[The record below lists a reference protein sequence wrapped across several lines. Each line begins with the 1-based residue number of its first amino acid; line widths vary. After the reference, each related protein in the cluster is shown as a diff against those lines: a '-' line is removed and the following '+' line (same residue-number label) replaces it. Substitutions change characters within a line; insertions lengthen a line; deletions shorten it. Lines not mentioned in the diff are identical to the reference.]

1 MTTGEKIAALRREHK
16 LSQEALG
23 EKLGL
28 SRQAVSK
35 WEADQAVPTMDNL
48 MELSRLFGVP
58 VDTLLR
64 PDAPFPAP
72 PAAEEN
78 SADAPAASETPHK
91 GVSPSREKILAVG
104 GAALLCVSLA
114 LNAVCLYQNAQLT
127 GEVRALRA
135 QAGNVST
142 FYYPDT
148 SADTGDFV
156 NLSEHVTLDPANTEQ
171 LIVTFSAVP
180 RVMNDGE
187 TAKFL
192 LRGGEQSWECE
203 AENDT
208 AGGFRGSLTIPMVD
222 EYSVYLVLTDRDGS
236 TRNLLV
242 ASEYDLESRFSIDV
256 QAYWSSGGP
265 TFSFGKNTFT
275 GTVSTY
281 VDVHDALEDTSFTGP
296 SFTGRIILYQ
306 NGKEIAEQPLEY
318 RIHDSEYGTAD
329 DEYGQHIYDT
339 HVTLGTYEGRMSD
352 FTVTVEIT
360 DAYGRV
366 FTADLD

>member
-1 MTTGEKIAALRREHK
+1 MTTGEKIAALRRDHK

-72 PAAEEN
+72 PAEEN
-78 SADAPAASETPHK
+78 STDAPAAPETPHK
-91 GVSPSREKILAVG
+91 GVSFSRRKILAIG

-114 LNAVCLYQNAQLT
+114 LNAVCLYQIAQLK
-127 GEVRALRA
+127 GEVQALRVR
-135 QAGNVST
+135 AGNVNT
-142 FYYPDT
+142 VYYPGTD
-148 SADTGDFV
+148 ADTGDFAES
-156 NLSEHVTLDPANTEQ
+156 SEHMTLDPENTEQ

-180 RVMNDGE
+180 RVASDGE
-187 TAKFL
+187 TANFL

-203 AENDT
+203 AEGD
-208 AGGFRGSLTIPMVD
+208 AGGGYRGSLTIPMVD
-222 EYSVYLVLTDRDGS
+222 EYSVYLVLTDRNGG
-236 TRNLLV
+236 TRNLLI
-242 ASEYDLESRFSIDV
+242 ASESDIENRFSIDV
-256 QAYWSSGGP
+256 HAYWSSGGP
-265 TFSFGKNTFT
+265 TFRFGKNTFT
-275 GTVSTY
+275 GTLSTY
-281 VDVHDALEDTSFTGP
+281 VDVHDALEDT

-318 RIHDSEYGTAD
+318 RISDGEYSPNT
-329 DEYGQHIYDT
+329 YDT
-339 HVTLGTYEGRMSD
+339 EVRLGAFDGRMSD
-352 FTVTVEIT
+352 FSIKVEIT

-366 FTADLD
+366 FTVAPD

>member
-1 MTTGEKIAALRREHK
+1 MTTGEKIAALRRDHK

-72 PAAEEN
+72 PAEEN
-78 SADAPAASETPHK
+78 STDAPAAPETPHK
-91 GVSPSREKILAVG
+91 GVSPSRGKILAIG

-114 LNAVCLYQNAQLT
+114 LNAVCLYQIAQLK
-127 GEVRALRA
+127 GEVQALRV
-135 QAGNVST
+135 QAGNVNT
-142 FYYPDT
+142 VYYPGTD
-148 SADTGDFV
+148 ADTGDFAES
-156 NLSEHVTLDPANTEQ
+156 SEHMTLDPENTEQ

-180 RVMNDGE
+180 RVASDGE

-203 AENDT
+203 AEGD
-208 AGGFRGSLTIPMVD
+208 AGGGYRGSLTIPMVD
-222 EYSVYLVLTDRDGS
+222 EFSVYLVLTDRNGG
-236 TRNLLV
+236 TRNLLL
-242 ASEYDLESRFSIDV
+242 ASEYDIENRFSIDV
-256 QAYWSSGGP
+256 HAYWSSGGP

-275 GTVSTY
+275 GTLSTY
-281 VDVHDALEDTSFTGP
+281 VDVHDALEDN

-318 RIHDSEYGTAD
+318 RISDGEYSPNT
-329 DEYGQHIYDT
+329 YDT
-339 HVTLGTYEGRMSD
+339 EVRLGSFDGRMSD
-352 FTVTVEIT
+352 FSIKVEIT

-366 FTADLD
+366 FTVSPD

>member
-1 MTTGEKIAALRREHK
+1 MTTGEKIAALRRDHK

-72 PAAEEN
+72 PAEEN
-78 SADAPAASETPHK
+78 STDAPAAPETPHK
-91 GVSPSREKILAVG
+91 GVSLSRGKILAIG

-114 LNAVCLYQNAQLT
+114 LNAVCLYQIAQLK
-127 GEVRALRA
+127 GEVHALRV
-135 QAGNVST
+135 QAGNVNT
-142 FYYPDT
+142 VYYPGTD
-148 SADTGDFV
+148 ADTGDFAES
-156 NLSEHVTLDPANTEQ
+156 SEHMTLDPENTEQ

-180 RVMNDGE
+180 RVASDGE

-203 AENDT
+203 AEDD
-208 AGGFRGSLTIPMVD
+208 AGGGYRGSLTIPMVD
-222 EYSVYLVLTDRDGS
+222 EYSVYLVLTDRNGG
-236 TRNLLV
+236 TRNLLI
-242 ASEYDLESRFSIDV
+242 ASESDIENRFSIDV

-275 GTVSTY
+275 GTLSTY
-281 VDVHDALEDTSFTGP
+281 VDFHDALEDN

-318 RIHDSEYGTAD
+318 RSQGGEYGAN
-329 DEYGQHIYDT
+329 IYDT
-339 HVTLGTYEGRMSD
+339 EVRLGSFEGRMSD
-352 FTVTVEIT
+352 FSIKVEIT

-366 FTADLD
+366 FTVTPD

>member
-72 PAAEEN
+72 LAEEN
-78 SADAPAASETPHK
+78 STDAPAAPETPHK
-91 GVSPSREKILAVG
+91 GVSPSHGKILAIG

-114 LNAVCLYQNAQLT
+114 CSAVCAWST
-127 GEVRALRA
+127 VRLRA
-135 QAGNVST
+135 EVDGLRSLVNGLSLNST
-142 FYYPDT
+142 VYYPGTD
-148 SADTGDFV
+148 ADTGDFAES
-156 NLSEHVTLDPANTEQ
+156 SEHMTLDPENTEQ

-180 RVMNDGE
+180 RVASDGE

-203 AENDT
+203 AEDD
-208 AGGFRGSLTIPMVD
+208 AGGGYRGSLTIPMVD
-222 EYSVYLVLTDRDGS
+222 EFSVYLVLTGADGS
-236 TRNLLV
+236 TRNLLI
-242 ASEYDLESRFSIDV
+242 ASESDIENRFSIDV

-265 TFSFGKNTFT
+265 MFSFGRNTFT
-275 GTVSTY
+275 GTLSTY
-281 VDVHDALEDTSFTGP
+281 VYFHDALEDN

-318 RIHDSEYGTAD
+318 RISDGEYSPD
-329 DEYGQHIYDT
+329 IYDT
-339 HVTLGTYEGRMSD
+339 EVRLGTFDGRMSD
-352 FTVTVEIT
+352 FSIKVEIT

-366 FTADLD
+366 FTASPD

>member
-72 PAAEEN
+72 PAEEN
-78 SADAPAASETPHK
+78 STDAPAAPETPHK
-91 GVSPSREKILAVG
+91 GVSPSHGKILAIG

-114 LNAVCLYQNAQLT
+114 LNAVCLYQIAQLK
-127 GEVRALRA
+127 GEVQALRV
-135 QAGNVST
+135 QAGNVNT
-142 FYYPDT
+142 VYYPGTD
-148 SADTGDFV
+148 ADTGDFAES
-156 NLSEHVTLDPANTEQ
+156 SEHMTLDPENTEQ

-180 RVMNDGE
+180 RVASDGE

-203 AENDT
+203 AEDD
-208 AGGFRGSLTIPMVD
+208 AGGGYRGSLTIPMVD
-222 EYSVYLVLTDRDGS
+222 EYSVYLVLTRTAARAICSSQANPTSKTASRLTFRLTGRAAARCSALAGTRSRGRFPPMCTS
-236 TRNLLV
+236 TTRWRTIRSLG
-242 ASEYDLESRFSIDV
+242 ASFSIRMAKKS
-256 QAYWSSGGP
+256 QSSRSNTASPTANIAP
-265 TFSFGKNTFT
+265 TFTIPKYALARSR
-275 GTVSTY
+275 
-281 VDVHDALEDTSFTGP
+281 DA
-296 SFTGRIILYQ
+296 
-306 NGKEIAEQPLEY
+306 
-318 RIHDSEYGTAD
+318 
-329 DEYGQHIYDT
+329 
-339 HVTLGTYEGRMSD
+339 
-352 FTVTVEIT
+352 
-360 DAYGRV
+360 
-366 FTADLD
+366 

>member
-72 PAAEEN
+72 PAEKN
-78 SADAPAASETPHK
+78 STDAPAAPETPHK
-91 GVSPSREKILAVG
+91 GVSPSREKILAIG

-114 LNAVCLYQNAQLT
+114 LNAVCLYQIAQLK
-127 GEVRALRA
+127 GEVQALRV
-135 QAGNVST
+135 QAGNVNT
-142 FYYPDT
+142 VFYPGT
-148 SADTGDFV
+148 GADTGDFAES
-156 NLSEHVTLDPANTEQ
+156 SEHMTLDPENTEQ

-180 RVMNDGE
+180 RVASDGE

-203 AENDT
+203 AEGD
-208 AGGFRGSLTIPMVD
+208 AGGGYRGSLTIPMVD
-222 EYSVYLVLTDRDGS
+222 EYSVYLVLTDQNGG
-236 TRNLLV
+236 TRNLLI
-242 ASEYDLESRFSIDV
+242 ASESDIENRFSIDV

-275 GTVSTY
+275 GTLSTY
-281 VDVHDALEDTSFTGP
+281 VDSHDALEDK

-318 RIHDSEYGTAD
+318 RISDGEYGSN
-329 DEYGQHIYDT
+329 IYDT
-339 HVTLGTYEGRMSD
+339 EVRLGAFEGRMSD
-352 FTVTVEIT
+352 ISIKVEIT
-360 DAYGRV
+360 DAYGRD
-366 FTADLD
+366 FTASPD

>member
-72 PAAEEN
+72 PAEEN
-78 SADAPAASETPHK
+78 STDAPAAPETPHK
-91 GVSPSREKILAVG
+91 GVSPSRVKILAIG

-114 LNAVCLYQNAQLT
+114 LNAVCLYQIAQLK
-127 GEVRALRA
+127 GEVQALRV
-135 QAGNVST
+135 QAGNVNT
-142 FYYPDT
+142 VYYPGAD
-148 SADTGDFV
+148 ADTGDFAES
-156 NLSEHVTLDPANTEQ
+156 SEHMTLDPENTEQ

-180 RVMNDGE
+180 RVASDGE

-192 LRGGEQSWECE
+192 LRGSEQSWECE
-203 AENDT
+203 AEDD
-208 AGGFRGSLTIPMVD
+208 AGGGYRGSLTIPMVD
-222 EYSVYLVLTDRDGS
+222 EYSVYLVLTDRNGG
-236 TRNLLV
+236 TRNLLI
-242 ASEYDLESRFSIDV
+242 ASESDIENRFSIDV
-256 QAYWSSGGP
+256 QAYWTSGGP

-275 GTVSTY
+275 GTLSTY
-281 VDVHDALEDTSFTGP
+281 VDFHDALEDN

-318 RIHDSEYGTAD
+318 RISDGEYSPN
-329 DEYGQHIYDT
+329 IYDT
-339 HVTLGTYEGRMSD
+339 EVRLGTFEGRMSD

-366 FTADLD
+366 FTASPD

>member
-1 MTTGEKIAALRREHK
+1 MTTGEKIAALRRDHK

-72 PAAEEN
+72 PAEGGAGKEN
-78 SADAPAASETPHK
+78 EDAPAAPETPHK
-91 GVSPSREKILAVG
+91 GVSLSRGKILAIG

-114 LNAVCLYQNAQLT
+114 LNAVCLYQIAQLK
-127 GEVRALRA
+127 GEVQALRV
-135 QAGNVST
+135 QAGNVNT
-142 FYYPDT
+142 VYYPGTD
-148 SADTGDFV
+148 ADTGDFAES
-156 NLSEHVTLDPANTEQ
+156 SEHMTLDPENTEQ

-180 RVMNDGE
+180 RVASDGE

-192 LRGGEQSWECE
+192 LRGEQSWECE
-203 AENDT
+203 AEGD
-208 AGGFRGSLTIPMVD
+208 AGGGYRGSLTIPMVD
-222 EYSVYLVLTDRDGS
+222 EYSVYLVLTDQNGG
-236 TRNLLV
+236 TRNLLI
-242 ASEYDLESRFSIDV
+242 ASESDIENRFSIDV

-275 GTVSTY
+275 GTLSTY
-281 VDVHDALEDTSFTGP
+281 VDFHDALEDN

-318 RIHDSEYGTAD
+318 RSQGGEYGAN
-329 DEYGQHIYDT
+329 IYDT
-339 HVTLGTYEGRMSD
+339 EVRLGTFEGRMSD

-366 FTADLD
+366 FTASPD

>member
-1 MTTGEKIAALRREHK
+1 MTTGEKIAALRRDHK

-72 PAAEEN
+72 PAEEN
-78 SADAPAASETPHK
+78 STDAPAASETPHK
-91 GVSPSREKILAVG
+91 GVSLSRGKILAIG

-114 LNAVCLYQNAQLT
+114 LNAVCLYQIAQLK
-127 GEVRALRA
+127 GEVQALRV
-135 QAGNVST
+135 QAGNVNT
-142 FYYPDT
+142 VYYPGTD
-148 SADTGDFV
+148 ADTGDFAES
-156 NLSEHVTLDPANTEQ
+156 SEHMTLDPENTEQ
-171 LIVTFSAVP
+171 LIVAFSAVP
-180 RVMNDGE
+180 RVASDGE

-203 AENDT
+203 AEGD
-208 AGGFRGSLTIPMVD
+208 AGGGYRGSLTIPMVD
-222 EYSVYLVLTDRDGS
+222 EYSVYLVLTDRNGG
-236 TRNLLV
+236 TRNLLI
-242 ASEYDLESRFSIDV
+242 ASESDIENRFSIDV
-256 QAYWSSGGP
+256 HAYWSSGGP

-275 GTVSTY
+275 GRISTY
-281 VDVHDALEDTSFTGP
+281 VDAHDALEDT

-318 RIHDSEYGTAD
+318 RSQGGEYGAN
-329 DEYGQHIYDT
+329 IYDT
-339 HVTLGTYEGRMSD
+339 EVRLGTFEGRMSD

-366 FTADLD
+366 FTASPD

>member
-1 MTTGEKIAALRREHK
+1 MTTGEKIAALRRDHK

-72 PAAEEN
+72 PADEN
-78 SADAPAASETPHK
+78 STDAPAAPETPHK
-91 GVSPSREKILAVG
+91 GVSLSRRKILAIG

-114 LNAVCLYQNAQLT
+114 LNAVCLYQIAQLK
-127 GEVRALRA
+127 GEVHALRV
-135 QAGNVST
+135 QAGNVNT
-142 FYYPDT
+142 VYYPGT
-148 SADTGDFV
+148 GADTGDFADS
-156 NLSEHVTLDPANTEQ
+156 SEHMTLDPENTEQ

-180 RVMNDGE
+180 RVASDGE

-203 AENDT
+203 AEGD
-208 AGGFRGSLTIPMVD
+208 AGGGYRGSLTIPMVD
-222 EYSVYLVLTDRDGS
+222 EYSVYLVLTDQNGG
-236 TRNLLV
+236 TRNLLI
-242 ASEYDLESRFSIDV
+242 ASESDIENRFSIDV
-256 QAYWSSGGP
+256 QAYWTSGGP

-275 GTVSTY
+275 GTLSTY
-281 VDVHDALEDTSFTGP
+281 VDSHDALEDN

-318 RIHDSEYGTAD
+318 RISDGEYSPNT
-329 DEYGQHIYDT
+329 YDT
-339 HVTLGTYEGRMSD
+339 EVRLGTFEGRMSD
-352 FTVTVEIT
+352 FSIKVEIT

-366 FTADLD
+366 FTVTPD

>member
-1 MTTGEKIAALRREHK
+1 MTTGEKIAALRRDHK

-72 PAAEEN
+72 PAEEN
-78 SADAPAASETPHK
+78 STDAPAASETPHK
-91 GVSPSREKILAVG
+91 GVSLSRGKILAIG

-114 LNAVCLYQNAQLT
+114 LNAVCLYQIAQLK
-127 GEVRALRA
+127 GEVQALRV
-135 QAGNVST
+135 QAGNVNT
-142 FYYPDT
+142 VYYPGTD
-148 SADTGDFV
+148 ADTGDFAES
-156 NLSEHVTLDPANTEQ
+156 SEHMTLDPENTEQ
-171 LIVTFSAVP
+171 LIATFSAVP
-180 RVMNDGE
+180 RVASDGE

-203 AENDT
+203 AEGD
-208 AGGFRGSLTIPMVD
+208 AGGGYRGSLTIPMVD
-222 EYSVYLVLTDRDGS
+222 EYSVYLVLTDRNGG
-236 TRNLLV
+236 TRNLLI
-242 ASEYDLESRFSIDV
+242 ASESDIENRFSIDV
-256 QAYWSSGGP
+256 HAYWSSGGP

-275 GTVSTY
+275 GRISTY
-281 VDVHDALEDTSFTGP
+281 VDAHDALEDT

-318 RIHDSEYGTAD
+318 RSQGGEYGAN
-329 DEYGQHIYDT
+329 IYDT
-339 HVTLGTYEGRMSD
+339 EVRLGTFEGRMSD

-366 FTADLD
+366 FTASPD

>member
-1 MTTGEKIAALRREHK
+1 MTTGEKIAALRRDHK

-72 PAAEEN
+72 PAEEN
-78 SADAPAASETPHK
+78 STDAPAASETPHK
-91 GVSPSREKILAVG
+91 GVSLSRGKILAIG

-114 LNAVCLYQNAQLT
+114 LNAVCLYQIAQLK
-127 GEVRALRA
+127 GEVQALRV
-135 QAGNVST
+135 QAGNVNT
-142 FYYPDT
+142 VYYPGTD
-148 SADTGDFV
+148 ADTGDFAES
-156 NLSEHVTLDPANTEQ
+156 SEHMTLDPENTEQ

-180 RVMNDGE
+180 RVASDGE

-203 AENDT
+203 AEGD
-208 AGGFRGSLTIPMVD
+208 AGGGYRGSLTIPMVD
-222 EYSVYLVLTDRDGS
+222 EYSVYLVLTDRNGG
-236 TRNLLV
+236 TRNLLI
-242 ASEYDLESRFSIDV
+242 ASESDIENRFSIDV
-256 QAYWSSGGP
+256 HAYWSSGGP

-275 GTVSTY
+275 GRISTY
-281 VDVHDALEDTSFTGP
+281 VDAHDALEDT

-318 RIHDSEYGTAD
+318 RSQGGEYGAN
-329 DEYGQHIYDT
+329 IYDT
-339 HVTLGTYEGRMSD
+339 EVRLGTFEGRMSD

-366 FTADLD
+366 FTASPD

>member
-72 PAAEEN
+72 PAEEN
-78 SADAPAASETPHK
+78 STDAPAASETPHK
-91 GVSPSREKILAVG
+91 GVSLSRGKILAIG

-114 LNAVCLYQNAQLT
+114 LNAVCLYQIAQLK
-127 GEVRALRA
+127 GEVQALRV
-135 QAGNVST
+135 QAGNVNT
-142 FYYPDT
+142 VYYPGTD
-148 SADTGDFV
+148 ADTGDFAES
-156 NLSEHVTLDPANTEQ
+156 SEHMTLNPENTEQ

-180 RVMNDGE
+180 RVASDGE

-203 AENDT
+203 AEGD
-208 AGGFRGSLTIPMVD
+208 AGGGYRGSLTIPMVD
-222 EYSVYLVLTDRDGS
+222 EYSVYLVLTDQNGG
-236 TRNLLV
+236 TRNLLI
-242 ASEYDLESRFSIDV
+242 ASESDIENRFSIDV
-256 QAYWSSGGP
+256 HAYWSSGGP

-275 GTVSTY
+275 GTLSTY
-281 VDVHDALEDTSFTGP
+281 VDVHDALEDN

-318 RIHDSEYGTAD
+318 RSQGGEYGAN
-329 DEYGQHIYDT
+329 IYDT
-339 HVTLGTYEGRMSD
+339 EVRLGTFEGRMSD

-366 FTADLD
+366 FTASPD

>member
-1 MTTGEKIAALRREHK
+1 MATGEKIAALRRDHK

-72 PAAEEN
+72 PAEEN
-78 SADAPAASETPHK
+78 STDAPAASETPHK
-91 GVSPSREKILAVG
+91 GVSLSRGKILAIG

-114 LNAVCLYQNAQLT
+114 LNAVCLYQIAQLK
-127 GEVRALRA
+127 GEVQALRV
-135 QAGNVST
+135 QAGNVNT
-142 FYYPDT
+142 VYYPGTD
-148 SADTGDFV
+148 ADTGDFAES
-156 NLSEHVTLDPANTEQ
+156 SEHMTLDPENTEQ

-180 RVMNDGE
+180 RVASDGE

-203 AENDT
+203 AEGD
-208 AGGFRGSLTIPMVD
+208 AGGGYRGSLTIPMVD
-222 EYSVYLVLTDRDGS
+222 EYSVYLVLTDRNGG
-236 TRNLLV
+236 TRNLLI
-242 ASEYDLESRFSIDV
+242 ASESDIENRFSIDV
-256 QAYWSSGGP
+256 HAYWSSGGP

-275 GTVSTY
+275 GRISTY
-281 VDVHDALEDTSFTGP
+281 VDAHDALEDT

-318 RIHDSEYGTAD
+318 RSQGGEYGAN
-329 DEYGQHIYDT
+329 IYDT
-339 HVTLGTYEGRMSD
+339 EVRLGTFEGRMSD

-366 FTADLD
+366 FTASPD

>member
-72 PAAEEN
+72 PAEKN
-78 SADAPAASETPHK
+78 STDAPAAPETPHK
-91 GVSPSREKILAVG
+91 GVSPSRGKILAIG

-114 LNAVCLYQNAQLT
+114 LNAVCLYQIAQLK
-127 GEVRALRA
+127 GEVQALRVR
-135 QAGNVST
+135 AGNVNT
-142 FYYPDT
+142 VYYPGTD
-148 SADTGDFV
+148 ADTGDFAES
-156 NLSEHVTLDPANTEQ
+156 SEHMTLDPENTEQ

-180 RVMNDGE
+180 RVASDGE

-203 AENDT
+203 AEDD
-208 AGGFRGSLTIPMVD
+208 AGGGYRGSLTIPMVD
-222 EYSVYLVLTDRDGS
+222 EYSVYLVLTDRNGG
-236 TRNLLV
+236 TRNLLI
-242 ASEYDLESRFSIDV
+242 ASESDIENRFSIDV

-275 GTVSTY
+275 GTLSTY
-281 VDVHDALEDTSFTGP
+281 VDVHDALEDN

-306 NGKEIAEQPLEY
+306 NGKEIAEQPHEY
-318 RIHDSEYGTAD
+318 RRQGGEYGAN
-329 DEYGQHIYDT
+329 IYDT
-339 HVTLGTYEGRMSD
+339 EVRLGTFEGRMSD

-360 DAYGRV
+360 DAYGRI
-366 FTADLD
+366 FTASPD

>member
-72 PAAEEN
+72 SAEKN
-78 SADAPAASETPHK
+78 STDAPAAPETPHK
-91 GVSPSREKILAVG
+91 GVSPSHGKILAIG
-104 GAALLCVSLA
+104 GAALLRVSLA
-114 LNAVCLYQNAQLT
+114 CSAVCAWST
-127 GEVRALRA
+127 VRLRA
-135 QAGNVST
+135 EVDGLRSLVNGLSLNST
-142 FYYPDT
+142 VYYPGTD
-148 SADTGDFV
+148 ADTGDFAES
-156 NLSEHVTLDPANTEQ
+156 SEHMTLDPENTEQ

-180 RVMNDGE
+180 RVASDGE

-203 AENDT
+203 AEDD
-208 AGGFRGSLTIPMVD
+208 AGGGYRGSLTIPMVD
-222 EYSVYLVLTDRDGS
+222 EFSVYLVLTDQNGG
-236 TRNLLV
+236 TRNLLI
-242 ASEYDLESRFSIDV
+242 ASESDIENRFSIDV

-265 TFSFGKNTFT
+265 MFSFGRNTFT
-275 GTVSTY
+275 GTLSTY
-281 VDVHDALEDTSFTGP
+281 VDVHDALEDK

-318 RIHDSEYGTAD
+318 RISDGEYSSD
-329 DEYGQHIYDT
+329 IYDT
-339 HVTLGTYEGRMSD
+339 EVRLGTFDGRMSD
-352 FTVTVEIT
+352 FSIKVEIT

-366 FTADLD
+366 FTASPD

>member
-64 PDAPFPAP
+64 PDAPFPAAP
-72 PAAEEN
+72 AEEN
-78 SADAPAASETPHK
+78 STDAPAAPETPHK
-91 GVSPSREKILAVG
+91 GVSPSRGKILAIG

-114 LNAVCLYQNAQLT
+114 LNAVCLYQIAQLK
-127 GEVRALRA
+127 GEVHALRV
-135 QAGNVST
+135 QAGNVNT
-142 FYYPDT
+142 VYYPGTD
-148 SADTGDFV
+148 ADTGDFAES
-156 NLSEHVTLDPANTEQ
+156 SEHMTLDPENTEQ

-180 RVMNDGE
+180 RVASDGE

-203 AENDT
+203 AEGD
-208 AGGFRGSLTIPMVD
+208 AGGGYRGSLTIPMVD
-222 EYSVYLVLTDRDGS
+222 EYSVYLVLTDQNGG
-236 TRNLLV
+236 TRNLLI
-242 ASEYDLESRFSIDV
+242 ASEYDIENRFSIDV
-256 QAYWSSGGP
+256 HAYWSSGGP

-275 GTVSTY
+275 GTLSTY
-281 VDVHDALEDTSFTGP
+281 VDFHDALEDN

-318 RIHDSEYGTAD
+318 RSQGGEYGAN
-329 DEYGQHIYDT
+329 IYDT
-339 HVTLGTYEGRMSD
+339 EVRLGSFEGRMSD

-366 FTADLD
+366 FTASPD

>member
-1 MTTGEKIAALRREHK
+1 MTTGEKIAALRRDHK

-64 PDAPFPAP
+64 PDAPFPAAP
-72 PAAEEN
+72 AEEN
-78 SADAPAASETPHK
+78 SIDAPAAPETPHK
-91 GVSPSREKILAVG
+91 GVSFSRRKILAIG

-114 LNAVCLYQNAQLT
+114 LNAVCLYQIAQLK
-127 GEVRALRA
+127 GEVQALRVR
-135 QAGNVST
+135 AGNVNT
-142 FYYPDT
+142 VYYPGT
-148 SADTGDFV
+148 GADTGDFADS
-156 NLSEHVTLDPANTEQ
+156 SEHMTLDPENTEQ

-180 RVMNDGE
+180 RVASDGE

-203 AENDT
+203 AEGD
-208 AGGFRGSLTIPMVD
+208 AGGGYRGSLTIPMVD
-222 EYSVYLVLTDRDGS
+222 EYSVYLVLTDRNGG
-236 TRNLLV
+236 TRNLLI
-242 ASEYDLESRFSIDV
+242 ASEYDIENRFSIDV
-256 QAYWSSGGP
+256 HAYWSSGGP

-275 GTVSTY
+275 GTISTY
-281 VDVHDALEDTSFTGP
+281 VDAHDALEDN

-318 RIHDSEYGTAD
+318 RSQGGEYGAN
-329 DEYGQHIYDT
+329 IYDT
-339 HVTLGTYEGRMSD
+339 EVRLGTFEGRMSD

-366 FTADLD
+366 FTASPD

>member
-72 PAAEEN
+72 PAEKN
-78 SADAPAASETPHK
+78 STDAPAAPETPHK
-91 GVSPSREKILAVG
+91 GVSPSREKILAIG

-114 LNAVCLYQNAQLT
+114 LNAVCLYQIAQLK
-127 GEVRALRA
+127 GEVQALRV
-135 QAGNVST
+135 QAGNVNT
-142 FYYPDT
+142 VFYPGT
-148 SADTGDFV
+148 GADTGDFAES
-156 NLSEHVTLDPANTEQ
+156 SEHMTLDPENTEQ

-180 RVMNDGE
+180 RVASDGE

-203 AENDT
+203 AEGD
-208 AGGFRGSLTIPMVD
+208 AGGGYRGSLTIPMVD
-222 EYSVYLVLTDRDGS
+222 EYSVYLVLTDQNGG
-236 TRNLLV
+236 TRNLLI
-242 ASEYDLESRFSIDV
+242 ASESDIENRFSIDV

-275 GTVSTY
+275 GTLSTY
-281 VDVHDALEDTSFTGP
+281 VDFHDALEDN

-318 RIHDSEYGTAD
+318 RSQGGEYGAN
-329 DEYGQHIYDT
+329 IYDT
-339 HVTLGTYEGRMSD
+339 EVRLGAFEGRMSD
-352 FTVTVEIT
+352 FSIKVEIT

-366 FTADLD
+366 FTASPD

>member
-1 MTTGEKIAALRREHK
+1 MTTGEKIAALRRDHK

-72 PAAEEN
+72 PAEEN
-78 SADAPAASETPHK
+78 STDAPAASETPHK
-91 GVSPSREKILAVG
+91 GVSLSRGKILAIG

-114 LNAVCLYQNAQLT
+114 LNAVCLYQIAQLK
-127 GEVRALRA
+127 GEVQALRV
-135 QAGNVST
+135 QAGNVNT
-142 FYYPDT
+142 VYYPGTD
-148 SADTGDFV
+148 ADTGDFAES
-156 NLSEHVTLDPANTEQ
+156 SEHMTLDPENTEQ

-180 RVMNDGE
+180 RVASDGE

-203 AENDT
+203 AEGD
-208 AGGFRGSLTIPMVD
+208 AGGGYRGSLTIPMVD
-222 EYSVYLVLTDRDGS
+222 EYSVYLVLTDQNGG
-236 TRNLLV
+236 TRNLLI
-242 ASEYDLESRFSIDV
+242 ASESDIENRFSIDV
-256 QAYWSSGGP
+256 HAYWSSGGP

-275 GTVSTY
+275 GTLSTY
-281 VDVHDALEDTSFTGP
+281 VDVHDALEDN

-318 RIHDSEYGTAD
+318 RSQGGEYGAN
-329 DEYGQHIYDT
+329 IYDT
-339 HVTLGTYEGRMSD
+339 EVRLGTFEGRMSD

-366 FTADLD
+366 FTASPD

>member
-1 MTTGEKIAALRREHK
+1 MTTGEKIAALRRDHK

-72 PAAEEN
+72 PAEKN
-78 SADAPAASETPHK
+78 STDAPAAPETPHK
-91 GVSPSREKILAVG
+91 GVSLSRGKILAIG

-114 LNAVCLYQNAQLT
+114 LNAVCLYQIAQLK
-127 GEVRALRA
+127 GEVQALRV
-135 QAGNVST
+135 QAGNVNT
-142 FYYPDT
+142 VYYPGTD
-148 SADTGDFV
+148 ADTGDFAES
-156 NLSEHVTLDPANTEQ
+156 SEHMTLDPENTEQ

-180 RVMNDGE
+180 RVASDGE

-203 AENDT
+203 AEGD
-208 AGGFRGSLTIPMVD
+208 AGGGYRGSLTIPMVD
-222 EYSVYLVLTDRDGS
+222 EYSVYLVLTDQNGG
-236 TRNLLV
+236 TRNLLI
-242 ASEYDLESRFSIDV
+242 ASESDIENRFSIDV

-275 GTVSTY
+275 GTLSTY
-281 VDVHDALEDTSFTGP
+281 VDFHDALEDN

-318 RIHDSEYGTAD
+318 RSQGGEYGAN
-329 DEYGQHIYDT
+329 IYDT
-339 HVTLGTYEGRMSD
+339 EVRLGTFEGRMSD

-366 FTADLD
+366 FTASPD

>member
-1 MTTGEKIAALRREHK
+1 MTTGEKIAALRRDHK

-72 PAAEEN
+72 PAEEN
-78 SADAPAASETPHK
+78 STDAPAAPETPHK
-91 GVSPSREKILAVG
+91 GVSLSRGKILAIG

-114 LNAVCLYQNAQLT
+114 CSAVCLYQIAQLK
-127 GEVRALRA
+127 GEVQALRV
-135 QAGNVST
+135 QAGNVNT
-142 FYYPDT
+142 VYYPGTD
-148 SADTGDFV
+148 ADTGDFAES
-156 NLSEHVTLDPANTEQ
+156 SEHMTLDPENTEQ

-180 RVMNDGE
+180 RVASDGE

-203 AENDT
+203 AEGD
-208 AGGFRGSLTIPMVD
+208 AGGGYRGSLTIPMVD
-222 EYSVYLVLTDRDGS
+222 EYSVYLVLTDRNGG
-236 TRNLLV
+236 TRNLLI
-242 ASEYDLESRFSIDV
+242 ASESDIENRFSIDV

-275 GTVSTY
+275 GTLSTY
-281 VDVHDALEDTSFTGP
+281 VDVHDALEDN

-318 RIHDSEYGTAD
+318 RISDGEYSPNT
-329 DEYGQHIYDT
+329 YDT
-339 HVTLGTYEGRMSD
+339 EVRLGTFEGRMSD

-366 FTADLD
+366 FTASPD

>member
-64 PDAPFPAP
+64 PDAPFPA
-72 PAAEEN
+72 
-78 SADAPAASETPHK
+78 APAEDGAGKENEDTPAPPETPHK
-91 GVSPSREKILAVG
+91 SVSLSRGKVITIG

-114 LNAVCLYQNAQLT
+114 LNAVCLYQIAQLK
-127 GEVRALRA
+127 GEVQALRV
-135 QAGNVST
+135 QAGNVNT
-142 FYYPDT
+142 VYYPGS
-148 SADTGDFV
+148 SADTGDFADS
-156 NLSEHVTLDPANTEQ
+156 SEHMTLDPENTEQ

-180 RVMNDGE
+180 RVASDGE

-203 AENDT
+203 AEGD
-208 AGGFRGSLTIPMVD
+208 AGGGYRGSLTIPMVD
-222 EYSVYLVLTDRDGS
+222 EFSVYLVLTDRNGG
-236 TRNLLV
+236 TRNLLI
-242 ASEYDLESRFSIDV
+242 ASESDIENRFSIDV
-256 QAYWSSGGP
+256 QAYWSSGGA

-275 GTVSTY
+275 GTISTY
-281 VDVHDALEDTSFTGP
+281 VYFHDALEDN

-318 RIHDSEYGTAD
+318 RSQGGEYGAN
-329 DEYGQHIYDT
+329 IYDT

>member
-72 PAAEEN
+72 PAEEN
-78 SADAPAASETPHK
+78 STDAPAAPETPHK
-91 GVSPSREKILAVG
+91 GVSPSHGKILAIG

-114 LNAVCLYQNAQLT
+114 CSAVCAWST
-127 GEVRALRA
+127 VRLRA
-135 QAGNVST
+135 EVDGLRSLVNGLSLNST
-142 FYYPDT
+142 VYYPGTD
-148 SADTGDFV
+148 ADTGDFAES
-156 NLSEHVTLDPANTEQ
+156 SEHMTLDPENTEQ

-180 RVMNDGE
+180 RVASDGE

-203 AENDT
+203 AEDD
-208 AGGFRGSLTIPMVD
+208 AGGGYRGSLTIPMVD
-222 EYSVYLVLTDRDGS
+222 EFSVYLVLTGADGS
-236 TRNLLV
+236 TRNLLI
-242 ASEYDLESRFSIDV
+242 ASESDIENRFSIDV

-265 TFSFGKNTFT
+265 MFSFGRNTFT
-275 GTVSTY
+275 GTLSTY
-281 VDVHDALEDTSFTGP
+281 VYFHDALEDN

-318 RIHDSEYGTAD
+318 RISDGEYGSN
-329 DEYGQHIYDT
+329 IYDT
-339 HVTLGTYEGRMSD
+339 EVRLGAFDGRMSD
-352 FTVTVEIT
+352 FSIKVEIT

-366 FTADLD
+366 FTASPD

>member
-1 MTTGEKIAALRREHK
+1 MTTGEKIAALRRDHK

-72 PAAEEN
+72 PADEN
-78 SADAPAASETPHK
+78 STDAPAAPETPHK
-91 GVSPSREKILAVG
+91 GVSLSRGKILAIG

-114 LNAVCLYQNAQLT
+114 LNAVCLYQIAQLK
-127 GEVRALRA
+127 GEVHALRV
-135 QAGNVST
+135 QAGNVNT
-142 FYYPDT
+142 VYYPGT
-148 SADTGDFV
+148 GADTGDFADS
-156 NLSEHVTLDPANTEQ
+156 SEHMTLDPENTEQ

-180 RVMNDGE
+180 RVASDGE

-203 AENDT
+203 AEGD
-208 AGGFRGSLTIPMVD
+208 AGGGYRGSLTIPMVD
-222 EYSVYLVLTDRDGS
+222 EYSVYLVLTDQNGG
-236 TRNLLV
+236 TRNLLI
-242 ASEYDLESRFSIDV
+242 ASESDIENRFSIDV
-256 QAYWSSGGP
+256 QAYWTSGGP

-275 GTVSTY
+275 GTLSTY
-281 VDVHDALEDTSFTGP
+281 VDSHDALEDN

-318 RIHDSEYGTAD
+318 RISDGEYSPNT
-329 DEYGQHIYDT
+329 YDT
-339 HVTLGTYEGRMSD
+339 EVRLGTFEGRMSD
-352 FTVTVEIT
+352 FSIKVEIT

-366 FTADLD
+366 FTVTPD

>member
-1 MTTGEKIAALRREHK
+1 MTTGEKIAALRRDHK

-64 PDAPFPAP
+64 PDAPFPAAP
-72 PAAEEN
+72 AEEN
-78 SADAPAASETPHK
+78 STDAPAAPETPHK
-91 GVSPSREKILAVG
+91 GVSPSRRKILAIG

-114 LNAVCLYQNAQLT
+114 LNAVCLYQIAQLN
-127 GEVRALRA
+127 GEVQALRVR
-135 QAGNVST
+135 AGNVNT
-142 FYYPDT
+142 VYYPGT
-148 SADTGDFV
+148 GADTGDFAES
-156 NLSEHVTLDPANTEQ
+156 SEHMTLDPENTEQ

-180 RVMNDGE
+180 RVASDGE

-192 LRGGEQSWECE
+192 LRGGDQSWECE
-203 AENDT
+203 AEGD
-208 AGGFRGSLTIPMVD
+208 AGGGYRGSLTIPMVD
-222 EYSVYLVLTDRDGS
+222 EYSVYLVLTDRNGG
-236 TRNLLV
+236 TRNLLI
-242 ASEYDLESRFSIDV
+242 ASESDIENRFSIDV
-256 QAYWSSGGP
+256 QAYWTSGGP

-275 GTVSTY
+275 GTLSTY
-281 VDVHDALEDTSFTGP
+281 VDVHDALEDT

-318 RIHDSEYGTAD
+318 RISDGEYSPN
-329 DEYGQHIYDT
+329 IYDT
-339 HVTLGTYEGRMSD
+339 EVRLGTFEGRMSD
-352 FTVTVEIT
+352 FSIKVEI
-360 DAYGRV
+360 YGRV
-366 FTADLD
+366 FTVSPD